1 MIKLHREQDCCGCS
15 ACEQVC
21 ARHAISL
28 QNDKKGFL
36 YPVIDVTACNQCGL
50 CNAVCPIRNEGE
62 QRIPSYT
69 YAVKNKDE
77 KVRLD
82 SSSGGLFS
90 ILAEQT
96 INKGGKVYGAL
107 FDENW
112 NVVHSSVAKA
122 EDIFKMRGSKYVQ
135 SILNNTFKYVKAD
148 LKTGMP
154 VLFSGTPCQVAGLL
168 RFLKK
173 DYENLTTVDFV
184 CHGVPSPQIWKDYL
198 KETTAAWKSTAGK
211 STVSMPLNLMSTIK
225 DIRFRDKSNGWEKF
239 RFVLKLAEASA
250 EGKKSSV
257 STIID
262 DYIWENDYM
271 RLFLD
276 NYILRPS
283 CHECH
288 FRNGKSGSDYT
299 IADYWQVGRFY
310 PDFDDD
316 KGVSIFLCYK
326 NDMPTYVEQKIEY
339 IETPFE
345 DACYGN
351 RSLRYDYPYNGASPF
366 FYFFHN
372 NLKMRLRRSMVASKF
387 CSDKLCKIKSLVH
400 RLKNK
405 IRKICRR

>member
-148 LKTGMP
+148 LKTGLDSQD
-154 VLFSGTPCQVAGLL
+154 VSSRVAAHWDNVNDKKGTRTVSGIIFSKIFTIFNLL
-168 RFLKK
+168 CF
-173 DYENLTTVDFV
+173 
-184 CHGVPSPQIWKDYL
+184 GI
-198 KETTAAWKSTAGK
+198 AAWLISVGAFTKCFFILIVTSNIIIGIVQDLRAK
-211 STVSMPLNLMSTIK
+211 AMIDKLSILSAPTVNVLRDGQHQEIEVK
-225 DIRFRDKSNGWEKF
+225 DIVVDDIMLLTNGKQICSDSVVIEGFIEVNESLLTGESDAIQTKPGDVLYSGSFVVSGACKARVEKVGEENYIQKLTKQARKYEKPKSEIMRSLNIIIRVVG
-239 RFVLKLAEASA
+239 VLIFILGPIYFLMCY
-250 EGKKSSV
+250 GKK
-257 STIID
+257 
-262 DYIWENDYM
+262 M
-271 RLFLD
+271 
-276 NYILRPS
+276 
-283 CHECH
+283 
-288 FRNGKSGSDYT
+288 G
-299 IADYWQVGRFY
+299 
-310 PDFDDD
+310 FD
-316 KGVSIFLCYK
+316 
-326 NDMPTYVEQKIEY
+326 
-339 IETPFE
+339 
-345 DACYGN
+345 
-351 RSLRYDYPYNGASPF
+351 GAWF
-366 FYFFHN
+366 G
-372 NLKMRLRRSMVASKF
+372 
-387 CSDKLCKIKSLVH
+387 D
-400 RLKNK
+400 
-405 IRKICRR
+405 